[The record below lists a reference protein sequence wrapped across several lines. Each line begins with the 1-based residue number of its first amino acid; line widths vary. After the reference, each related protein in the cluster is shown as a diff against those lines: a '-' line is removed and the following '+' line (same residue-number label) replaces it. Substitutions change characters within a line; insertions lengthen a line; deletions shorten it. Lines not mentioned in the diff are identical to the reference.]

1 MQKFPKIIEQN
12 IYFKILKNSDVFLK
26 LKKYDLEYNSSNNM
40 GQKCEGDCGLC
51 FFFLNSFFFCL
62 FFCNRGDTIQ
72 YHNGLWSRELG
83 QAPMPLV
90 FLTPRQALS
99 SHPHQ
104 QMI

>member
-51 FFFLNSFFFCL
+51 FFF
-62 FFCNRGDTIQ
+62 
-72 YHNGLWSRELG
+72 
-83 QAPMPLV
+83 
-90 FLTPRQALS
+90 
-99 SHPHQ
+99 
-104 QMI
+104 